1 MMIIH
6 QEIMTTVMMVKV
18 MLVTTKIR
26 KNPIPGTK
34 YEFRVLAENRAGKS
48 QPSET
53 TLPQVVSVP
62 MIMMIMMISGHG
74 QSHRVYEDWLVI
86 FIPWSGE
93 VPESSPGHLQEING
107 GKEHQGIVNQ

>member
-6 QEIMTTVMMVKV
+6 QEIMTTVMMMKV
-18 MLVTTKIR
+18 MLLTMKNR
-26 KNPIPGTK
+26 KNSIPGTK

-62 MIMMIMMISGHG
+62 MIMMIIMI
-74 QSHRVYEDWLVI
+74 RLIIVVMICLIVYMKIGW
-86 FIPWSGE
+86 
-93 VPESSPGHLQEING
+93 
-107 GKEHQGIVNQ
+107 

>member
-6 QEIMTTVMMVKV
+6 QEIMTTVMMLMLKV
-18 MLVTTKIR
+18 MLATKKTR

-62 MIMMIMMISGHG
+62 MILMI
-74 QSHRVYEDWLVI
+74 
-86 FIPWSGE
+86 
-93 VPESSPGHLQEING
+93 
-107 GKEHQGIVNQ
+107 IVGW

>member
-6 QEIMTTVMMVKV
+6 QEIMTTVMMLQA
-18 MLVTTKIR
+18 MLLTTKTR

-62 MIMMIMMISGHG
+62 MILMIIMISLIIVVMICLT
-74 QSHRVYEDWLVI
+74 VYMKIGW
-86 FIPWSGE
+86 
-93 VPESSPGHLQEING
+93 
-107 GKEHQGIVNQ
+107 